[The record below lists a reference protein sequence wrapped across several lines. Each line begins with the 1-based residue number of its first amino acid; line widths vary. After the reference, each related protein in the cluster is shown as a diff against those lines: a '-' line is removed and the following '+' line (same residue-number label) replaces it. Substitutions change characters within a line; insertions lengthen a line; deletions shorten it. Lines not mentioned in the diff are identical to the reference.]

1 MNRALVVLVA
11 LAMALP
17 AASVAQTPQT
27 NAPPGNSAID
37 EYLETVP
44 GAAGNARPRP
54 AGQSGDTGALTP
66 AQRAR
71 LERLGPDGKSLA
83 DAVDATSPVPPRKRP
98 KKATAVPENGQAVP
112 KSEKAVPKSDGRSP
126 VGEVAGTLTGSD
138 GGNGMGFVLPAI
150 LIAALLAVIVLVLL
164 RRRAAS

>member
-17 AASVAQTPQT
+17 GAAVAQTPQT

-54 AGQSGDTGALTP
+54 PGQSGGAGALTP

-83 DAVDATSPVPPRKRP
+83 NTVDATSPVPPRKAP
-98 KKATAVPENGQAVP
+98 KKALPKNGKPVARG
-112 KSEKAVPKSDGRSP
+112 EKAVPKSDGRSP

-150 LIAALLAVIVLVLL
+150 LLAALLAVIVLVLL
-164 RRRAAS
+164 RRRAAP